1 MAIQLELL
9 EHPSLTAALTLEN
22 VAAGTVVRD
31 LEAKDK
37 RLIMKVAA
45 TGFLLN
51 SSVVADVI
59 NRHDCLVVNLETG
72 RVYAT
77 KGTRRVLA
85 MDCKLQYFPTPVKV
99 SIRKES

>member
-1 MAIQLELL
+1 MAIQLELIDS
-9 EHPSLTAALTLEN
+9 PVSPATITLEQLP
-22 VAAGTVVRD
+22 AGTVVRD

-51 SSVVADVI
+51 SSVVTDVI
-59 NRHDCLVVNLETG
+59 NRHDCLVVNLENG

-77 KGTRRVLA
+77 KGTRKVLP
-85 MDCKLQYFPTPVKV
+85 MECKLQYFPKNSLTA
-99 SIRKES
+99 